1 MKGIAIFKIKN
12 MERIGSF
19 QNVIFTLYLNIN
31 RLILLRRM
39 LKKFKKI
46 ENCRISR
53 QWNEME

>member
-31 RLILLRRM
+31 RLILLRRI

-46 ENCRISR
+46 ENCRIS
-53 QWNEME
+53 